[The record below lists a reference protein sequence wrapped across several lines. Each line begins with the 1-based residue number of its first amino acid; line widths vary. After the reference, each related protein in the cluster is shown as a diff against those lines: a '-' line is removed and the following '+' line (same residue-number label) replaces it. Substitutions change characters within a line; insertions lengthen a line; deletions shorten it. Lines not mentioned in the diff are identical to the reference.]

1 MQTLDTLNGY
11 GDDNYAT
18 SHPLLGEKSPL
29 TYEQC
34 LDIYTYWPLGKRVA
48 SALPNFALSA
58 ERGITF
64 GDLPPSFM
72 ARFNEISKDYGVDS
86 IVKKLT
92 TFIRIFGMAGL
103 YVAHSDVDET
113 RKLTYKDFSK
123 GRIAFNI
130 LDPFMIAGSTIN
142 EDPLSTEYSRL
153 SDIRILEKTIEPS
166 RCYVGYNNL
175 TFYMQYTQSA
185 YNFGPTSIYQNMLG
199 LIYSWNRCVVA
210 LERCA
215 TKAGSIVVKNRSSSL
230 LSSIG
235 VQAAEKTLDLIRN
248 MQNDGIAGIEK
259 DADIEFFNLTG
270 VGEIDSIIT
279 QLNNIMM
286 MALSDT
292 PSAILLDKELAQG
305 FGDGSEDMKAI
316 LMSVNDFREQHLRG
330 IYDFLDKHLLY
341 LAFTD
346 EWLKQEI
353 EDGEFKADLRGESVE
368 TLREK
373 VLKEFKFEWGNLY
386 PETEATRIDNAGR
399 KLDNLIKL
407 KDLGANL
414 ADLEQIIN
422 NDKDLYQEDIKL
434 EEQMDEMAG
443 FGDEGSGN
451 EDSESSGGQSSE
463 DNPSEKLEETI
474 AAPKAAPSPSSDEE

>member
-1 MQTLDTLNGY
+1 MQTLNQLNGF

-34 LDIYTYWPLGKRVA
+34 LEIYTYWPLGKRIA

-58 ERGITF
+58 ERVVTF
-64 GDLPPSFM
+64 GDLPPSFQK
-72 ARFNEISKDYGVDS
+72 RYFEVSKDYGIDS
-86 IVKKLT
+86 LVKKLT
-92 TFIRIFGMAGL
+92 IFIRIFGMAGL
-103 YVAHSDVDET
+103 YVAHSDVEET
-113 RKLTYKDFSK
+113 KKLTYKDFSK
-123 GRIAFNI
+123 GRISFNI

-153 SDIRILEKTIEPS
+153 SEIRILEKTIEPS

-215 TKAGSIVVKNRSSSL
+215 TKAGSIIVKNRSASL
-230 LSSIG
+230 LSSVG
-235 VQAAEKTLDLIRN
+235 VKAAERTLDTIRN

-259 DADIEFFNLTG
+259 DSDIEFFNLTG

-279 QLNNIMM
+279 QLNNIIM

-330 IYDFLDKHLLY
+330 IYEFLDRHLLY

-346 EWLKQEI
+346 EFLKE
-353 EDGEFKADLRGESVE
+353 ELENGEFKAELKGESVE
-368 TLREK
+368 TLRER
-373 VLKEFKFEWGNLY
+373 LINEFSFEWGNLY
-386 PETEATRIDNAGR
+386 PETEATRIDNVGR

-407 KDLGANL
+407 KELGTNL
-414 ADLEQIIN
+414 ADLEQILN
-422 NDKDLYQEDIKL
+422 NDKDMFQEDITL
-434 EEQMDEMAG
+434 EEQEDDLG
-443 FGDEGSGN
+443 FGQDT
-451 EDSESSGGQSSE
+451 ESSSSE
-463 DNPSEKLEETI
+463 NDESDSGLEAMQESI
-474 AAPKAAPSPSSDEE
+474 AKPAKAPTPSSEEQ